1 MYHAIELNFLN
12 PIYVLPKL
20 NEAGID
26 GEIEPEEI
34 KKIIE
39 EHQDIKLIVI
49 TSPTYEGVIS
59 NIKEIT
65 KIAHSY
71 SIPVLVDEAHGAH
84 LNFVEKLKEKEAL
97 NAGAD
102 IVIQSLHKT
111 LPALTQTAIIHC
123 QGKLV
128 EEDEIQRQ
136 LAIFQTSSPSY
147 ILMAS
152 IEECLT
158 ILQKKGKELFEQYEN
173 NLKEFY
179 KQAQNLKKLKILGN
193 LINKTSNYDIGK
205 IVVITENTNI
215 NGKMLAKILREQY
228 KIETEMANTNYVIAM
243 TSICDKKENFE
254 RLIEALKKIDGKI
267 EYCQKVQKSISRI
280 IPKKGTLI
288 KKIEN
293 STESKFVNYKETSGK
308 VIEEYIWIYPPG
320 IPIIAPGEIM
330 TGRIIKL
337 IEDKVNANIEVY
349 TSFGEFPN
357 IKIEL

>member
-1 MYHAIELNFLN
+1 MNFLD
-12 PIYVLPKL
+12 PIYVLPKI

-34 KKIIE
+34 KKTIE

-152 IEECLT
+152 IDECLT

-179 KQAQNLKKLKILGN
+179 KQSQNFKKLKILGN
-193 LINKTSNYDIGK
+193 IMNETKNYDVGK
-205 IVVITENTNI
+205 IVIITENTNI
-215 NGKMLAKILREQY
+215 NGKKLAQMLREQH

-243 TSICDKKENFE
+243 TSICDSKENFE
-254 RLIEALKKIDGKI
+254 RLVEALKKIDDEI
-267 EYCQKVQKSISRI
+267 EYCSKEQKSISRI
-280 IPKKGTLI
+280 IPKKGTSI

-293 STESKFVNYKETSGK
+293 STESKFVNYKETLGK
-308 VIEEYIWIYPPG
+308 VIQEYIWVYPPG
-320 IPIIAPGEIM
+320 IPIITPGEIIDEK
-330 TGRIIKL
+330 IIKQIDEK
-337 IEDKVNANIEVY
+337 IEADLEVY

-357 IKIEL
+357 IKVE